1 MALSNIAREK
11 KSSEGA
17 TLTIIMPQV
26 NDKTLR
32 ARQSFQNASHL
43 TFEANLTHRS
53 WSHRNIHAEYL
64 YINSQ
69 SKLYRIKKQNSKMT
83 RLRLCASYYPAT
95 FRANTQIGICNLG
108 FAHRCVLLLWTQMVA
123 PAGGFITTIKLY
135 SFAWFCV
142 CCVSLF
148 VWCFTTTVY
157 RILSAFHLTDVI
169 GHIFFP
175 VPSFIILPTGCRWKQ
190 LSKKRKNLKKTQ
202 KSWPKM
208 IVSWKFSQCSIN
220 H

>member
-1 MALSNIAREK
+1 
-11 KSSEGA
+11 
-17 TLTIIMPQV
+17 
-26 NDKTLR
+26 
-32 ARQSFQNASHL
+32 
-43 TFEANLTHRS
+43 
-53 WSHRNIHAEYL
+53 
-64 YINSQ
+64 
-69 SKLYRIKKQNSKMT
+69 MT

-190 LSKKRKNLKKTQ
+190 LSKNAKISKKRKNLGQ
-202 KSWPKM
+202 KWLSVENIRNVP
-208 IVSWKFSQCSIN
+208 SIIRQSEEMPIAWQRLCLRWSHYN
-220 H
+220 YC